1 MSEAILLES
10 VPQYPDFDIN
20 GIVKTAN
27 ELGLQIN
34 NFVTYSQDDQNKSQ
48 CSIVDDS
55 TGTVR
60 RFKLLKLQQPYNTE
74 PINYGASWYKLDSTS
89 KNVLEDSLN
98 YDYKAYYDISN
109 GNSLVYPYLY

>member
-20 GIVKTAN
+20 GTVKTAT

-34 NFVTYSQDDQNKSQ
+34 NFVTYSHDDQNKSK

-55 TGTVR
+55 TGTEILSYTHIYM
-60 RFKLLKLQQPYNTE
+60 KYL
-74 PINYGASWYKLDSTS
+74 
-89 KNVLEDSLN
+89 LN
-98 YDYKAYYDISN
+98 YH
-109 GNSLVYPYLY
+109 